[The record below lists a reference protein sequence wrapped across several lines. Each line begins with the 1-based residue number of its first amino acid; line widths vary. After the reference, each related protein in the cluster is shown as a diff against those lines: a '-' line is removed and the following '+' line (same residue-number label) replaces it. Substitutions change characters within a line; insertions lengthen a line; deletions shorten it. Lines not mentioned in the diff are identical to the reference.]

1 MLVFYGMEGVLVK
14 CIGLV
19 AQQQSL
25 RQSMRYMICRAFLQ
39 SNFVRPICTVS
50 KDMIFF
56 SAYGKTCDVFRDM
69 TTIEQSSS

>member
-1 MLVFYGMEGVLVK
+1 MSKFIIVFYGTEGVLVK

-19 AQQQSL
+19 AQQ
-25 RQSMRYMICRAFLQ
+25 
-39 SNFVRPICTVS
+39 
-50 KDMIFF
+50 IFF